1 MEGFML
7 YTAQY
12 PAIKTMTQEQ
22 KGDLLDALYA
32 YAIDGAQISA
42 EADPMVQM
50 AFAFIR
56 DAIDR
61 AQGKYEAKCERNRQ
75 TALKREQKKRESQTC
90 TNVHEHDADNA
101 AEHEREGKAQTCT
114 NVHERVP
121 QSTNVHERG
130 KTARTCTNVN
140 ERAPQSTNVHECSP
154 IKTKR
159 NKTKQNKTNPSI
171 ERGGKEKEKE
181 SPQAAVSFS
190 ALSPTP
196 TPTGEESG
204 GSEDAE
210 AQRRRVELD
219 AECTAL
225 KNYWNEQAEKTGS
238 LVRRVTLMTD
248 ARKALVRARLA
259 EYDNDE
265 SVLRLAVDK
274 VIASNYANGENPRS
288 WVATFDWLMT
298 QDNFVKTLEGNYD
311 NEPRKAKQNAKN
323 AGRPQAAGCDL
334 TEAIAE
340 AQQDNADKDREM
352 KERIEGLVRLVNRDP
367 HSSARRSLEN
377 YERNGTLK
385 RLGIVWE
392 PLFNQS

>member
-75 TALKREQKKRESQTC
+75 TALKREQKKREAQTC
-90 TNVHEHDADNA
+90 TNVHE
-101 AEHEREGKAQTCT
+101 REEKAQTCT
-114 NVHERVP
+114 NVHEC
-121 QSTNVHERG
+121 G

-154 IKTKR
+154 IKTKQ

-196 TPTGEESG
+196 TPTGESSG
-204 GSEDAE
+204 GSEEAE
-210 AQRRRVELD
+210 AQRRRVEID
-219 AECTAL
+219 AECVAL
-225 KNYWNEQAEKTGS
+225 KNYWNGQAEKTGS
-238 LVRRVTLMTD
+238 LVRRVTLLTD
-248 ARKALVRARLA
+248 ARKALIRARLA
-259 EYDNDE
+259 EYDNDIA
-265 SVLRLAVDK
+265 VLRLAVDK
-274 VIASNYANGENPRS
+274 IIASSYANGENPRN

-298 QDNFVKTLEGNYD
+298 QENLVKTLEGNYD
-311 NEPRKAKQNAKN
+311 NALRRTKQGCKDKPAS
-323 AGRPQAAGCDL
+323 AGCDM

-340 AQQDNADKDREM
+340 AQQDSGDKEREL
-352 KERIEGLVRLVNRDP
+352 KERIEGMVRLVNRDP
-367 HSSARRSLEN
+367 QSSARKALEN

-385 RLGIVWE
+385 RLGIIWE
-392 PLFNQS
+392 PLLHQA

>member
-75 TALKREQKKRESQTC
+75 TALKREQKKREAQTY

-121 QSTNVHERG
+121 QSTNV
-130 KTARTCTNVN
+130 N

-154 IKTKR
+154 IKTKQ

-196 TPTGEESG
+196 TPTGESSG
-204 GSEDAE
+204 GSEEAE
-210 AQRRRVELD
+210 AQRRRVEID
-219 AECTAL
+219 AECVAL
-225 KNYWNEQAEKTGS
+225 KTYWNEQAEKTGS
-238 LVRRVTLMTD
+238 LVRRVTLLTD

-259 EYDNDE
+259 EYDNDIA
-265 SVLRLAVDK
+265 VLRLAVDK
-274 VIASNYANGENPRS
+274 IIASSYANGENPRS

-298 QDNFVKTLEGNYD
+298 QENFVKTLEGNYD
-311 NEPRKAKQNAKN
+311 NALRRTKQGCKDKPAS
-323 AGRPQAAGCDL
+323 AGCDM

-340 AQQDNADKDREM
+340 AQQDSGDKEREL
-352 KERIEGLVRLVNRDP
+352 KERIEGMVRLVNRDP
-367 HSSARRSLEN
+367 QSSARKALEN

-385 RLGIVWE
+385 RLGIIWE
-392 PLFNQS
+392 PLLHQA

>member
-75 TALKREQKKRESQTC
+75 TALKREQKKREAQTY

-101 AEHEREGKAQTCT
+101 EEHEREEKAQTC
-114 NVHERVP
+114 
-121 QSTNVHERG
+121 TNVHERG

-171 ERGGKEKEKE
+171 ERGGKEKKKE

-196 TPTGEESG
+196 TPTGESSG
-204 GSEDAE
+204 GSEEAE
-210 AQRRRVELD
+210 AQRRRVEID
-219 AECTAL
+219 AECVAL
-225 KNYWNEQAEKTGS
+225 KTYWNEQAEKTGS

-259 EYDNDE
+259 DYDNDIN
-265 SVLRLAVDK
+265 VLRLAVDK
-274 VIASNYANGENPRS
+274 IIASSYANGENPRN

-298 QDNFVKTLEGNYD
+298 QENLVKTLEGNYD
-311 NEPRKAKQNAKN
+311 NALRRTKQGCKDKPAS
-323 AGRPQAAGCDL
+323 AGCDM

-340 AQQDNADKDREM
+340 AQQDNADKDRKM

-367 HSSARRSLEN
+367 QSSARKALEY

-385 RLGIVWE
+385 RLGIIWE
-392 PLFNQS
+392 PLLHQA

>member
-75 TALKREQKKRESQTC
+75 TALKREQKKREAQTY
-90 TNVHEHDADNA
+90 TNVHE
-101 AEHEREGKAQTCT
+101 REEKAQTCT
-114 NVHERVP
+114 NVHEC
-121 QSTNVHERG
+121 G

-154 IKTKR
+154 IKTKQ

-196 TPTGEESG
+196 TPTEESSG
-204 GSEDAE
+204 GSEEAE
-210 AQRRRVELD
+210 AQRRRVEID
-219 AECTAL
+219 AECVAL
-225 KNYWNEQAEKTGS
+225 KNYWNGQAEKTGS
-238 LVRRVTLMTD
+238 LVRRVTLLTD
-248 ARKALVRARLA
+248 ARKALIRARLA
-259 EYDNDE
+259 EYDNDIA
-265 SVLRLAVDK
+265 VLRLAVDK
-274 VIASNYANGENPRS
+274 IIASSYANGENPRN

-298 QDNFVKTLEGNYD
+298 QENLVKTLEGNYD
-311 NEPRKAKQNAKN
+311 NALRRTKQGCDKPAS
-323 AGRPQAAGCDL
+323 AGCDM

-340 AQQDNADKDREM
+340 AQQDSGDKEREL
-352 KERIEGLVRLVNRDP
+352 KERIEGMVRLVNRDP
-367 HSSARRSLEN
+367 QSSARKALEN

-385 RLGIVWE
+385 RLGIIWE
-392 PLFNQS
+392 PLLHQA

>member
-75 TALKREQKKRESQTC
+75 TALKREQKKREAQTY

-114 NVHERVP
+114 NVNEC
-121 QSTNVHERG
+121 G
-130 KTARTCTNVN
+130 KTARTCM
-140 ERAPQSTNVHECSP
+140 NVHECSP
-154 IKTKR
+154 IKTKL

-196 TPTGEESG
+196 TPTGESSG
-204 GSEDAE
+204 GSEEAE
-210 AQRRRVELD
+210 AQRRRVEID
-219 AECTAL
+219 AECVAL
-225 KNYWNEQAEKTGS
+225 KTYWNEQAEKTGS
-238 LVRRVTLMTD
+238 LVRRVTLLTD

-259 EYDNDE
+259 EYDNDIN
-265 SVLRLAVDK
+265 VLRLAVDK
-274 VIASNYANGENPRS
+274 IIASRYANGENPRN

-298 QDNFVKTLEGNYD
+298 QENLVKTLEGNYD
-311 NEPRKAKQNAKN
+311 NALRRTRQGCKDKPAS
-323 AGRPQAAGCDL
+323 AGCDM

-340 AQQDNADKDREM
+340 AQQDSGDKEREL
-352 KERIEGLVRLVNRDP
+352 KERIEGMVRLVNRDP
-367 HSSARRSLEN
+367 QSSARKALEN

-392 PLFNQS
+392 PLLHQA

>member
-75 TALKREQKKRESQTC
+75 TALKREQKKREAQVY

-159 NKTKQNKTNPSI
+159 NKTKQNKPNPSI

-196 TPTGEESG
+196 TPTGESSG
-204 GSEDAE
+204 GSEEAE
-210 AQRRRVELD
+210 AQRRRVEID
-219 AECTAL
+219 AECVAL
-225 KNYWNEQAEKTGS
+225 KNYWNGQAEKTGS
-238 LVRRVTLMTD
+238 LVRRVTLLTD

-259 EYDNDE
+259 EYDNDI

-274 VIASNYANGENPRS
+274 IIASSYANGENPRN

-298 QDNFVKTLEGNYD
+298 QENLVKTLEGNYD
-311 NEPRKAKQNAKN
+311 NALRRTKQGCKDKPAS
-323 AGRPQAAGCDL
+323 AGCDM

-340 AQQDNADKDREM
+340 AQQDSGDKEREL
-352 KERIEGLVRLVNRDP
+352 KERIEGMVRLVNRDP
-367 HSSARRSLEN
+367 QSSARKALEN

-385 RLGIVWE
+385 RLGIIWE
-392 PLFNQS
+392 PLLHQA

>member
-75 TALKREQKKRESQTC
+75 TALKREQKKREAQTC

-101 AEHEREGKAQTCT
+101 AEHKREEKAQTCM
-114 NVHERVP
+114 NVHEC
-121 QSTNVHERG
+121 G

-154 IKTKR
+154 IKTKL

-196 TPTGEESG
+196 TPTGESSD
-204 GSEDAE
+204 GSEEAE
-210 AQRRRVELD
+210 AQRRRVEID
-219 AECTAL
+219 AECVAL
-225 KNYWNEQAEKTGS
+225 KTYWNEQAEKTGS
-238 LVRRVTLMTD
+238 LVRRVTLLTD

-259 EYDNDE
+259 EYDNDIA
-265 SVLRLAVDK
+265 VLRLAVDK
-274 VIASNYANGENPRS
+274 IIASSYANGENPRS

-298 QDNFVKTLEGNYD
+298 QENFVKTLEGNYD
-311 NEPRKAKQNAKN
+311 NALRRTKQGCKDKPAS
-323 AGRPQAAGCDL
+323 AGCDM

-340 AQQDNADKDREM
+340 AQQDSGDKEREL
-352 KERIEGLVRLVNRDP
+352 KERIEGMVRLVNRDP
-367 HSSARRSLEN
+367 QSSARKALEN
-377 YERNGTLK
+377 YERKGTLK

-392 PLFNQS
+392 PLLHQA

>member
-75 TALKREQKKRESQTC
+75 TALKREQKKREAQVY

-101 AEHEREGKAQTCT
+101 AEHEREEKAQTCT
-114 NVHERVP
+114 NVHEC
-121 QSTNVHERG
+121 G
-130 KTARTCTNVN
+130 KTAQTCTNVN

-196 TPTGEESG
+196 TPTGESSG
-204 GSEDAE
+204 GSEEAE
-210 AQRRRVELD
+210 AQRRRVEID
-219 AECTAL
+219 AECVAL
-225 KNYWNEQAEKTGS
+225 KTYWNEQAEKTGS

-259 EYDNDE
+259 EYDNDIK
-265 SVLRLAVDK
+265 VLRLAVDK
-274 VIASNYANGENPRS
+274 IIASSYANGENPRN

-298 QDNFVKTLEGNYD
+298 QENLVKTLEGNYD
-311 NEPRKAKQNAKN
+311 NALRHTKQGCKDKPAS
-323 AGRPQAAGCDL
+323 AGCDM

-340 AQQDNADKDREM
+340 AQQDNADKDRKM

-367 HSSARRSLEN
+367 QSSARKALEY

-385 RLGIVWE
+385 RLGIIWE
-392 PLFNQS
+392 PLLHQA

>member
-75 TALKREQKKRESQTC
+75 TALKREQKKREAQTY

-101 AEHEREGKAQTCT
+101 AEHEREGKAQTC
-114 NVHERVP
+114 
-121 QSTNVHERG
+121 TNVHERG

-154 IKTKR
+154 IKTKL

-196 TPTGEESG
+196 TPTGESSD
-204 GSEDAE
+204 GSEETE
-210 AQRRRVELD
+210 AQRRRVEID
-219 AECTAL
+219 AECVAL
-225 KNYWNEQAEKTGS
+225 KTYWNEQAEKTGS

-259 EYDNDE
+259 EYDNDIN
-265 SVLRLAVDK
+265 VLRLAVDK
-274 VIASNYANGENPRS
+274 IIASSYANGENPRN

-298 QDNFVKTLEGNYD
+298 QENLVKTLEGNYD
-311 NEPRKAKQNAKN
+311 NALRRTKQGCKDKPAS
-323 AGRPQAAGCDL
+323 AGCDM

-340 AQQDNADKDREM
+340 AQQDNADKDRKM

-367 HSSARRSLEN
+367 LSSARKSLEY

-385 RLGIVWE
+385 RLGIIWE
-392 PLFNQS
+392 PLLHQA

>member
-1 MEGFML
+1 ML

-42 EADPMVQM
+42 ETDPMVQM

-75 TALKREQKKRESQTC
+75 TALKREQKKREAQTY

-101 AEHEREGKAQTCT
+101 AEHEREGKAQTC
-114 NVHERVP
+114 
-121 QSTNVHERG
+121 TNVHERG

-154 IKTKR
+154 IKTKL
-159 NKTKQNKTNPSI
+159 NKTKLNKTNPSI

-196 TPTGEESG
+196 TPTGESSG
-204 GSEDAE
+204 GSEEAE
-210 AQRRRVELD
+210 GQRRRVEID
-219 AECTAL
+219 AECVAL
-225 KNYWNEQAEKTGS
+225 KTYWNEQAEKTGS
-238 LVRRVTLMTD
+238 LVRRVTLLTD

-259 EYDNDE
+259 EYDNDIA
-265 SVLRLAVDK
+265 VLRLAVDK
-274 VIASNYANGENPRS
+274 IIASSYANGENPRS

-298 QDNFVKTLEGNYD
+298 QENFVKTLEGNYD
-311 NEPRKAKQNAKN
+311 NALRRTKQGCKDKPAS
-323 AGRPQAAGCDL
+323 AGCDM

-340 AQQDNADKDREM
+340 AQQDSGDKKREL
-352 KERIEGLVRLVNRDP
+352 KERIEGMVRLVNRDP
-367 HSSARRSLEN
+367 QSSARKALEN

-385 RLGIVWE
+385 RLGIIWE
-392 PLFNQS
+392 PLLHQA

>member
-75 TALKREQKKRESQTC
+75 TALKREQKKREAQTY

-114 NVHERVP
+114 NVHERVS
-121 QSTNVHERG
+121 QSTNVHKRG
-130 KTARTCTNVN
+130 KIARTCTNVN

-154 IKTKR
+154 IKTKL

-190 ALSPTP
+190 ALSPPP
-196 TPTGEESG
+196 TPTGESSD
-204 GSEDAE
+204 GSEETE
-210 AQRRRVELD
+210 AQRRRVEID
-219 AECTAL
+219 AECVAL
-225 KNYWNEQAEKTGS
+225 KTYWNEQAEKTGS
-238 LVRRVTLMTD
+238 LVRRVTLLTD

-259 EYDNDE
+259 EYDNDIN
-265 SVLRLAVDK
+265 VLRLAVDK
-274 VIASNYANGENPRS
+274 IIASSYANGENPRN

-298 QDNFVKTLEGNYD
+298 QENLVKTLEGNYD
-311 NEPRKAKQNAKN
+311 NALRRTKQGCKDKPAS
-323 AGRPQAAGCDL
+323 AGCDM

-340 AQQDNADKDREM
+340 AQQDNADKDRKM

-367 HSSARRSLEN
+367 QSSARKSLEY

-385 RLGIVWE
+385 RLGIIWK
-392 PLFNQS
+392 PLLHQA

>member
-75 TALKREQKKRESQTC
+75 TALKREQKKREAQTY

-114 NVHERVP
+114 NVHERVS
-121 QSTNVHERG
+121 QSTNVHER
-130 KTARTCTNVN
+130 APQSTNVH
-140 ERAPQSTNVHECSP
+140 ERAPQSTNVHECAP

-196 TPTGEESG
+196 TPTGESSG
-204 GSEDAE
+204 GSEEAE
-210 AQRRRVELD
+210 AQRRRVEID
-219 AECTAL
+219 AECVAL
-225 KNYWNEQAEKTGS
+225 KTYWNEQAEKTGS
-238 LVRRVTLMTD
+238 LVRRVTLLTD

-259 EYDNDE
+259 EYDNDIN
-265 SVLRLAVDK
+265 VLRLAVDK
-274 VIASNYANGENPRS
+274 IIASSYANGENPRN

-298 QDNFVKTLEGNYD
+298 QENLVKTLEGNYD
-311 NEPRKAKQNAKN
+311 NALRRTKQGCKDKPAS
-323 AGRPQAAGCDL
+323 AGCDM

-340 AQQDNADKDREM
+340 AQQDNADKDRKM

-367 HSSARRSLEN
+367 QSSARKSLEY

-385 RLGIVWE
+385 RLGIIWK
-392 PLFNQS
+392 PLLHQA

>member
-75 TALKREQKKRESQTC
+75 TALKREQKKREAQTY

-114 NVHERVP
+114 NVHK
-121 QSTNVHERG
+121 RG
-130 KTARTCTNVN
+130 KIARTCTNVN

-154 IKTKR
+154 IKTKL

-196 TPTGEESG
+196 TPTGESSD
-204 GSEDAE
+204 GSEETE
-210 AQRRRVELD
+210 AQRRRVEID
-219 AECTAL
+219 AECVAL
-225 KNYWNEQAEKTGS
+225 KTYWNEQAEKTGS
-238 LVRRVTLMTD
+238 LVRRVTLLTD

-259 EYDNDE
+259 EYDNDIN
-265 SVLRLAVDK
+265 VLRLAVDK
-274 VIASNYANGENPRS
+274 IIASSYANGENPRN

-298 QDNFVKTLEGNYD
+298 QENLVKTLEGNYD
-311 NEPRKAKQNAKN
+311 NALRRTKQGCKDKPAS
-323 AGRPQAAGCDL
+323 AGCDM

-340 AQQDNADKDREM
+340 AQQDNADKDRKM

-367 HSSARRSLEN
+367 QSSARKSLEY

-392 PLFNQS
+392 PLLHQA

>member
-75 TALKREQKKRESQTC
+75 TALKREQKKREAQTC

-101 AEHEREGKAQTCT
+101 AEHKREEKAQTCT
-114 NVHERVP
+114 NVHER
-121 QSTNVHERG
+121 G
-130 KTARTCTNVN
+130 KTARMCTNVN
-140 ERAPQSTNVHECSP
+140 ERTPQSTNVHECSP
-154 IKTKR
+154 IKTKQ

-196 TPTGEESG
+196 TPTGESSG
-204 GSEDAE
+204 GSEEAE
-210 AQRRRVELD
+210 AQRRRVEID
-219 AECTAL
+219 AECVAL
-225 KNYWNEQAEKTGS
+225 KTYWNEQAEKTGS
-238 LVRRVTLMTD
+238 LVRRVTLLTD

-259 EYDNDE
+259 EYDNDI

-274 VIASNYANGENPRS
+274 IIASSYANGENPRS

-298 QDNFVKTLEGNYD
+298 QENFVKTLEGNYD
-311 NEPRKAKQNAKN
+311 NALRRTKQGCDKPAS
-323 AGRPQAAGCDL
+323 AGCDM

-340 AQQDNADKDREM
+340 AQQDSGDKEREL
-352 KERIEGLVRLVNRDP
+352 KERIEGMVRLVNRDP
-367 HSSARRSLEN
+367 QSSARKALEN

-392 PLFNQS
+392 PLLHQA

>member
-75 TALKREQKKRESQTC
+75 TALKREQKKREAQTC

-101 AEHEREGKAQTCT
+101 AEHKREEKAQTC
-114 NVHERVP
+114 
-121 QSTNVHERG
+121 TNVHERG

-154 IKTKR
+154 IKTKL

-196 TPTGEESG
+196 TPTGESSD
-204 GSEDAE
+204 GSEEAE
-210 AQRRRVELD
+210 AQRRRVEID
-219 AECTAL
+219 AECVAL
-225 KNYWNEQAEKTGS
+225 KNYWNGQAEKTGS
-238 LVRRVTLMTD
+238 LVRRVTLLTD
-248 ARKALVRARLA
+248 ARKALIRARLA
-259 EYDNDE
+259 EYDNDIT
-265 SVLRLAVDK
+265 VLRLAVDK
-274 VIASNYANGENPRS
+274 IIASSYANGENPRN

-298 QDNFVKTLEGNYD
+298 QENLVKTLEGNYD
-311 NEPRKAKQNAKN
+311 NALRRTKQGCKDKPAS
-323 AGRPQAAGCDL
+323 AGCDM

-340 AQQDNADKDREM
+340 AQQDSGNKEREL
-352 KERIEGLVRLVNRDP
+352 KERIEGMVRLVNRDP
-367 HSSARRSLEN
+367 QSSARKALEN

-385 RLGIVWE
+385 RLGIIWE
-392 PLFNQS
+392 PLLLQA

>member
-75 TALKREQKKRESQTC
+75 TALKREQKKREAQTY

-114 NVHERVP
+114 NVHERVS

-171 ERGGKEKEKE
+171 ERGGGKKKKKKVRKRPFLFRP
-181 SPQAAVSFS
+181 SRP
-190 ALSPTP
+190 P
-196 TPTGEESG
+196 TPTGESSG
-204 GSEDAE
+204 GSEEAE
-210 AQRRRVELD
+210 AQRRRVEID
-219 AECTAL
+219 AECVAL
-225 KNYWNEQAEKTGS
+225 KTYWNEQAEKTGS
-238 LVRRVTLMTD
+238 LVRRVTLLTD

-259 EYDNDE
+259 EYDNDIA
-265 SVLRLAVDK
+265 VLRLAVDK
-274 VIASNYANGENPRS
+274 IIASSYANGENPRS

-298 QDNFVKTLEGNYD
+298 QENFVKTLEGNYD
-311 NEPRKAKQNAKN
+311 NALRRTKQGCDKPAS
-323 AGRPQAAGCDL
+323 AGCDM

-340 AQQDNADKDREM
+340 ARQDSGDKEREL
-352 KERIEGLVRLVNRDP
+352 KERIEGMVRLVNRDP
-367 HSSARRSLEN
+367 QSSARKALEN

-392 PLFNQS
+392 PLLHQA

>member
-75 TALKREQKKRESQTC
+75 TALKREQKKREAQTY

-101 AEHEREGKAQTCT
+101 AEHKREEKARTCT
-114 NVHERVP
+114 NVNEC
-121 QSTNVHERG
+121 G
-130 KTARTCTNVN
+130 KTARTCTNVH
-140 ERAPQSTNVHECSP
+140 ECAPQSTNVHECSP
-154 IKTKR
+154 IKTKL

-196 TPTGEESG
+196 TPTGESSD
-204 GSEDAE
+204 GSEETE
-210 AQRRRVELD
+210 AQRRRVEID
-219 AECTAL
+219 AECVAL
-225 KNYWNEQAEKTGS
+225 KTYWNEQAEKTGS

-259 EYDNDE
+259 EYDNDIN
-265 SVLRLAVDK
+265 VLRLAVDK
-274 VIASNYANGENPRS
+274 IIASSYANGENPRN

-298 QDNFVKTLEGNYD
+298 QENLVKTLEGNYD
-311 NEPRKAKQNAKN
+311 NALRRTKQGCKDKPAS
-323 AGRPQAAGCDL
+323 AGCDM

-340 AQQDNADKDREM
+340 AQQDNADKDRKM

-367 HSSARRSLEN
+367 QSSARKSLEY

-385 RLGIVWE
+385 RLGIIWE
-392 PLFNQS
+392 PLLHQA

>member
-75 TALKREQKKRESQTC
+75 TALKREQKKREAQTY

-114 NVHERVP
+114 NVHERVS
-121 QSTNVHERG
+121 QSTNVHKRG
-130 KTARTCTNVN
+130 KIARTCTNVN

-154 IKTKR
+154 IKTKL
-159 NKTKQNKTNPSI
+159 NKTKQNKTKPSI

-196 TPTGEESG
+196 TPTGESSD
-204 GSEDAE
+204 GSEETE
-210 AQRRRVELD
+210 AQRRRVEID
-219 AECTAL
+219 AECVAL
-225 KNYWNEQAEKTGS
+225 KTYWNEQAEKTGS
-238 LVRRVTLMTD
+238 LVRRVTLLTD
-248 ARKALVRARLA
+248 ARKGLVRARLA
-259 EYDNDE
+259 EYDNDIN
-265 SVLRLAVDK
+265 VLRLAVDK
-274 VIASNYANGENPRS
+274 IIASNYANGENPRN

-298 QDNFVKTLEGNYD
+298 QENLVKTLEGNYD
-311 NEPRKAKQNAKN
+311 NALRRTKQGCKDKPAS
-323 AGRPQAAGCDL
+323 AGCDM

-340 AQQDNADKDREM
+340 AQQDNADKDRKM

-367 HSSARRSLEN
+367 QSSARKSLEY

-385 RLGIVWE
+385 RLGIIWE
-392 PLFNQS
+392 PLLHQA

>member
-75 TALKREQKKRESQTC
+75 TALKREQKKREAQTY

-101 AEHEREGKAQTCT
+101 AE
-114 NVHERVP
+114 HERVP

-154 IKTKR
+154 IKTKL

-196 TPTGEESG
+196 TPTGESSG
-204 GSEDAE
+204 GSEEAE
-210 AQRRRVELD
+210 AQRRRVEID
-219 AECTAL
+219 AECVAL
-225 KNYWNEQAEKTGS
+225 KTYWNEQAEKTGS
-238 LVRRVTLMTD
+238 LVRRVTLLTD

-259 EYDNDE
+259 EYDNDIA
-265 SVLRLAVDK
+265 VLRLAVDK
-274 VIASNYANGENPRS
+274 IIASSYANGENPRS

-298 QDNFVKTLEGNYD
+298 QENFVKTLEGNYD
-311 NEPRKAKQNAKN
+311 NALRRTKQGCDKPAS
-323 AGRPQAAGCDL
+323 AGCDM

-340 AQQDNADKDREM
+340 AQQDSGDKEREL
-352 KERIEGLVRLVNRDP
+352 KERIEGMVRLVNRDSQ
-367 HSSARRSLEN
+367 SSARKALEN

-392 PLFNQS
+392 PLLHQA

>member
-90 TNVHEHDADNA
+90 KNVQEHDADNA
-101 AEHEREGKAQTCT
+101 AEHEREEKAQTCT
-114 NVHERVP
+114 NVHER
-121 QSTNVHERG
+121 G
-130 KTARTCTNVN
+130 KTAQTCTNVN

-154 IKTKR
+154 RK
-159 NKTKQNKTNPSI
+159 NKTNPSI

-181 SPQAAVSFS
+181 SPQASVSFS

-196 TPTGEESG
+196 TGESSG
-204 GSEDAE
+204 GSEEAE
-210 AQRRRVELD
+210 AQRRRVEID
-219 AECTAL
+219 AECVAL
-225 KNYWNEQAEKTGS
+225 KTYWNEQAEKTGS
-238 LVRRVTLMTD
+238 LVRRVTLLTD

-259 EYDNDE
+259 EYDNDIN
-265 SVLRLAVDK
+265 VLRLAVDK
-274 VIASNYANGENPRS
+274 IIASSYANGENPRN

-298 QDNFVKTLEGNYD
+298 QENLVKTLEGNYD
-311 NEPRKAKQNAKN
+311 NALRRTKQGCKDKPAS
-323 AGRPQAAGCDL
+323 AGCDM

-340 AQQDNADKDREM
+340 AQQDNADKDRKM

-367 HSSARRSLEN
+367 QSSARKSLEY

-385 RLGIVWE
+385 RLGIIWE
-392 PLFNQS
+392 PLLHQA

>member
-75 TALKREQKKRESQTC
+75 TALKREQKKREAQTC

-101 AEHEREGKAQTCT
+101 AEHKREEKAQTC
-114 NVHERVP
+114 
-121 QSTNVHERG
+121 TNVHERG
-130 KTARTCTNVN
+130 KTARTCTNVH

-154 IKTKR
+154 IKTKL

-181 SPQAAVSFS
+181 SPQASVSFS

-196 TPTGEESG
+196 TPTGESYG
-204 GSEDAE
+204 GSEEAE
-210 AQRRRVELD
+210 AQRRRVEID
-219 AECTAL
+219 AECVAL
-225 KNYWNEQAEKTGS
+225 KNYWNGQAEKTGS
-238 LVRRVTLMTD
+238 LVRRVTLLTD
-248 ARKALVRARLA
+248 ARKALIRARLA
-259 EYDNDE
+259 EYDNDIT
-265 SVLRLAVDK
+265 VLRLAVDK
-274 VIASNYANGENPRS
+274 IIASSYANGENPRN

-298 QDNFVKTLEGNYD
+298 QENLVKTLEGNYD
-311 NEPRKAKQNAKN
+311 NALRRRKQGCKDKPAS
-323 AGRPQAAGCDL
+323 AGCDM

-340 AQQDNADKDREM
+340 AQQDSGDKEREL
-352 KERIEGLVRLVNRDP
+352 KERIEGMVRLVNRDP
-367 HSSARRSLEN
+367 QSSARKALEN

-392 PLFNQS
+392 PLPLQA

>member
-75 TALKREQKKRESQTC
+75 TALKREQKKRE
-90 TNVHEHDADNA
+90 
-101 AEHEREGKAQTCT
+101 AQ
-114 NVHERVP
+114 
-121 QSTNVHERG
+121 
-130 KTARTCTNVN
+130 TCTNVN

-154 IKTKR
+154 IKTKQ
-159 NKTKQNKTNPSI
+159 NKIKQNKTNPSI

-196 TPTGEESG
+196 TPTGESSG
-204 GSEDAE
+204 GSEEAE
-210 AQRRRVELD
+210 AQRRRVEID
-219 AECTAL
+219 AECVAL
-225 KNYWNEQAEKTGS
+225 KNYWNGQAEKTGS
-238 LVRRVTLMTD
+238 LVRRVTLLTD
-248 ARKALVRARLA
+248 ARKALIRARLA
-259 EYDNDE
+259 EYNNDIT
-265 SVLRLAVDK
+265 VLRLAVDK
-274 VIASNYANGENPRS
+274 IIASSYANGENPRN

-298 QDNFVKTLEGNYD
+298 QENLVKTLEGNYD
-311 NEPRKAKQNAKN
+311 NALRRTKQGCKDKPAS
-323 AGRPQAAGCDL
+323 AGCDM

-340 AQQDNADKDREM
+340 AQQDSGDKEREL
-352 KERIEGLVRLVNRDP
+352 KERIEGMVRLVNRDP
-367 HSSARRSLEN
+367 QSSARKALEN

-385 RLGIVWE
+385 RLGIIWE
-392 PLFNQS
+392 PLLRQA

>member
-75 TALKREQKKRESQTC
+75 TALKREQKKREAQTC

-101 AEHEREGKAQTCT
+101 TEHKREEKAQTC
-114 NVHERVP
+114 
-121 QSTNVHERG
+121 TNVHERG
-130 KTARTCTNVN
+130 KTARTCTNVK

-154 IKTKR
+154 IKTKL
-159 NKTKQNKTNPSI
+159 NKTKLNKTNPSI

-190 ALSPTP
+190 VLSPTP
-196 TPTGEESG
+196 TPTGESSG
-204 GSEDAE
+204 GSEEAE
-210 AQRRRVELD
+210 AQRRRVEID
-219 AECTAL
+219 AECVAL
-225 KNYWNEQAEKTGS
+225 KTYWNEQAEKTGS
-238 LVRRVTLMTD
+238 LVRRVTLLTD

-259 EYDNDE
+259 EYDNDIA
-265 SVLRLAVDK
+265 VLRLAVDK
-274 VIASNYANGENPRS
+274 IIASSYANGENPRS

-298 QDNFVKTLEGNYD
+298 QENFVKTLEGNYD
-311 NEPRKAKQNAKN
+311 NALRRTKQGCDKPAS
-323 AGRPQAAGCDL
+323 AGCDM

-340 AQQDNADKDREM
+340 AQLDSGDKEREL
-352 KERIEGLVRLVNRDP
+352 KERIEGMVRLVNRDP
-367 HSSARRSLEN
+367 QSSARKALEN

-385 RLGIVWE
+385 RLGIIWE
-392 PLFNQS
+392 PLLHQA

>member
-75 TALKREQKKRESQTC
+75 TALKREQKKREAQTC

-101 AEHEREGKAQTCT
+101 AEHEREEKARTC
-114 NVHERVP
+114 
-121 QSTNVHERG
+121 TNVHERG

-154 IKTKR
+154 IKTKL

-196 TPTGEESG
+196 TPTGESSG
-204 GSEDAE
+204 GSEEAE
-210 AQRRRVELD
+210 AQRRRVEID
-219 AECTAL
+219 AECVAL
-225 KNYWNEQAEKTGS
+225 KNYWNGQAEKTGS
-238 LVRRVTLMTD
+238 LVRRVTLLTD
-248 ARKALVRARLA
+248 ARKALIRARLA
-259 EYDNDE
+259 EYDNDIT
-265 SVLRLAVDK
+265 VLRLAVDK
-274 VIASNYANGENPRS
+274 IIASSYANGENPRN

-298 QDNFVKTLEGNYD
+298 QENLVKTLEGNYD
-311 NEPRKAKQNAKN
+311 NALRRTKQGCKDKPAS
-323 AGRPQAAGCDL
+323 AGCDM

-340 AQQDNADKDREM
+340 AQQDSGDKEREL
-352 KERIEGLVRLVNRDP
+352 KERIEGMVRLVNRDP
-367 HSSARRSLEN
+367 QSSARKALEN

-385 RLGIVWE
+385 RLGIIWE
-392 PLFNQS
+392 PLLLQA

>member
-75 TALKREQKKRESQTC
+75 TALKREQKKREAQTC

-101 AEHEREGKAQTCT
+101 AEHKREEKAQTCT
-114 NVHERVP
+114 NVHER
-121 QSTNVHERG
+121 G
-130 KTARTCTNVN
+130 KTAQTCTNVH

-154 IKTKR
+154 IKTKQ

-181 SPQAAVSFS
+181 SPQASVSFS

-196 TPTGEESG
+196 TPTGESSD
-204 GSEDAE
+204 GSEEAE
-210 AQRRRVELD
+210 AQRRRVEID
-219 AECTAL
+219 AECVAL
-225 KNYWNEQAEKTGS
+225 KNYWNGQAEKTGS
-238 LVRRVTLMTD
+238 LVRRVTLLTD
-248 ARKALVRARLA
+248 ARKALIRARLA
-259 EYDNDE
+259 EYDNDIT
-265 SVLRLAVDK
+265 VLRLAVDK
-274 VIASNYANGENPRS
+274 IIASSYANGENPRN

-298 QDNFVKTLEGNYD
+298 QENLVKTLEGNYD
-311 NEPRKAKQNAKN
+311 NALWRTKQGCDKPAS
-323 AGRPQAAGCDL
+323 AGCDM

-340 AQQDNADKDREM
+340 AQQDSGDKEREL
-352 KERIEGLVRLVNRDP
+352 KERIEGMVRLVNRDP
-367 HSSARRSLEN
+367 QSSARKALEN

-385 RLGIVWE
+385 RLGIIWE
-392 PLFNQS
+392 PLLHQA

>member
-75 TALKREQKKRESQTC
+75 TALKREQKKREAQVY

-101 AEHEREGKAQTCT
+101 AEHEREGKEQTYT

-121 QSTNVHERG
+121 QSTNVHECG
-130 KTARTCTNVN
+130 KKAQTCTNVH

-154 IKTKR
+154 I
-159 NKTKQNKTNPSI
+159 KTKQNKTNPSI

-196 TPTGEESG
+196 TPTGESSG
-204 GSEDAE
+204 GSEEAE
-210 AQRRRVELD
+210 AQRRRVEID
-219 AECTAL
+219 AECVAL
-225 KNYWNEQAEKTGS
+225 KTYWNEQAEKTGS

-259 EYDNDE
+259 EYDNDIN
-265 SVLRLAVDK
+265 VLRLAVDK
-274 VIASNYANGENPRS
+274 IIASSYANGEDPRN

-298 QDNFVKTLEGNYD
+298 QENLVKTLEGNYD
-311 NEPRKAKQNAKN
+311 NALRRTKQGCKDKPAS
-323 AGRPQAAGCDL
+323 AGCDM

-340 AQQDNADKDREM
+340 AQQDNADKDRKM

-367 HSSARRSLEN
+367 QSSARKSLEY

-385 RLGIVWE
+385 RLGIIWK
-392 PLFNQS
+392 PLLHQA

>member
-75 TALKREQKKRESQTC
+75 TALKREQKKREAQTY

-101 AEHEREGKAQTCT
+101 AEHEREGKAQTYT

-121 QSTNVHERG
+121 QSTNVHKRG
-130 KTARTCTNVN
+130 KIARTCTNVN

-154 IKTKR
+154 IKTKL

-196 TPTGEESG
+196 TPTGESSDES
-204 GSEDAE
+204 EETE
-210 AQRRRVELD
+210 AQRRRVEID
-219 AECTAL
+219 AECVAL
-225 KNYWNEQAEKTGS
+225 KTYWNEQAEKTGS
-238 LVRRVTLMTD
+238 LVRRVTLLTD

-259 EYDNDE
+259 EYDNDIN
-265 SVLRLAVDK
+265 VLRLAVDK
-274 VIASNYANGENPRS
+274 IIASSYANGENPRN

-298 QDNFVKTLEGNYD
+298 QENLVKTLEGNYD
-311 NEPRKAKQNAKN
+311 NALRRTKQGCKDKPAS
-323 AGRPQAAGCDL
+323 AGCDM

-340 AQQDNADKDREM
+340 AQQDNADKDRKM

-367 HSSARRSLEN
+367 QSSARKSLEY

-385 RLGIVWE
+385 RLGIIWE
-392 PLFNQS
+392 PLLHQA

>member
-75 TALKREQKKRESQTC
+75 TALKREQKKREAQTY

-114 NVHERVP
+114 NVHERVS
-121 QSTNVHERG
+121 QSTNVHKRG
-130 KTARTCTNVN
+130 KIARTCTNVN

-154 IKTKR
+154 IKTKL

-196 TPTGEESG
+196 TPTGESSG
-204 GSEDAE
+204 GSEEAE
-210 AQRRRVELD
+210 AQRRRVEID
-219 AECTAL
+219 AECVAL
-225 KNYWNEQAEKTGS
+225 KTYWNEQAEKTGS
-238 LVRRVTLMTD
+238 LVRRVTLLTD

-259 EYDNDE
+259 EYDNDIA
-265 SVLRLAVDK
+265 VLRLAVDK
-274 VIASNYANGENPRS
+274 IIASSYANGENPRS

-298 QDNFVKTLEGNYD
+298 QENLVKTLEGNYD
-311 NEPRKAKQNAKN
+311 NALRRTKQGCKDKPAS
-323 AGRPQAAGCDL
+323 AGCDM

-340 AQQDNADKDREM
+340 AQQDNADKDRKM

-367 HSSARRSLEN
+367 QSSARKSLEY

-392 PLFNQS
+392 PLLHQA

>member
-75 TALKREQKKRESQTC
+75 TALKREQKKREAQTC

-101 AEHEREGKAQTCT
+101 AEHKREEKAQTC
-114 NVHERVP
+114 
-121 QSTNVHERG
+121 TNVHERG

-154 IKTKR
+154 IKTKQ

-181 SPQAAVSFS
+181 SPQASVSFS

-196 TPTGEESG
+196 TPTGESSD
-204 GSEDAE
+204 GSEEAE
-210 AQRRRVELD
+210 AQRRRVEID
-219 AECTAL
+219 AECVAL
-225 KNYWNEQAEKTGS
+225 KNYWNGQAEKTGS
-238 LVRRVTLMTD
+238 LVRRVTLLTD
-248 ARKALVRARLA
+248 ARKALIRARLA
-259 EYDNDE
+259 EYDNDIT
-265 SVLRLAVDK
+265 VLRLAVDK
-274 VIASNYANGENPRS
+274 IIASSYANGENPRN

-298 QDNFVKTLEGNYD
+298 QENLVKTLEGNYD
-311 NEPRKAKQNAKN
+311 NALRRTKQGCKDKPAS
-323 AGRPQAAGCDL
+323 AGCDM

-340 AQQDNADKDREM
+340 AQQDSGDKEREL
-352 KERIEGLVRLVNRDP
+352 KERIEGMVRLVNRDP
-367 HSSARRSLEN
+367 QSSARKALEN

-385 RLGIVWE
+385 RLGIIWE
-392 PLFNQS
+392 PLLLQA

>member
-22 KGDLLDALYA
+22 KGDLLDALYS

-75 TALKREQKKRESQTC
+75 TALKREQKKRE
-90 TNVHEHDADNA
+90 
-101 AEHEREGKAQTCT
+101 AQTCT
-114 NVHERVP
+114 NVHERAP

-154 IKTKR
+154 IKTKL
-159 NKTKQNKTNPSI
+159 NKTKQNKTNPAI

-196 TPTGEESG
+196 TPTGESSG
-204 GSEDAE
+204 GSEEAE
-210 AQRRRVELD
+210 AQRRRVEID
-219 AECTAL
+219 AECVAL
-225 KNYWNEQAEKTGS
+225 KNYWNGQAEKTGS
-238 LVRRVTLMTD
+238 LVRRVTLLTD
-248 ARKALVRARLA
+248 ARKALIRARLA
-259 EYDNDE
+259 EYDNDIT
-265 SVLRLAVDK
+265 VLRLAVDK
-274 VIASNYANGENPRS
+274 IIASSYANGENPRN

-298 QDNFVKTLEGNYD
+298 QENLVKTLEGNYD
-311 NEPRKAKQNAKN
+311 NALRRTKQSCDKPAS
-323 AGRPQAAGCDL
+323 AGCDM

-340 AQQDNADKDREM
+340 AQQDSGDKEREL
-352 KERIEGLVRLVNRDP
+352 KERIEGMVRLVNHNP
-367 HSSARRSLEN
+367 QSSARKALEN

-392 PLFNQS
+392 PLLHQA

>member
-75 TALKREQKKRESQTC
+75 TALKREQKKREAQVY

-101 AEHEREGKAQTCT
+101 AEHEREGKVRTCT
-114 NVHERVP
+114 NVHERAP
-121 QSTNVHERG
+121 QSTNVH
-130 KTARTCTNVN
+130 
-140 ERAPQSTNVHECSP
+140 ERAPQSTNVHECAP

-196 TPTGEESG
+196 TPTGESSG
-204 GSEDAE
+204 GSEETE
-210 AQRRRVELD
+210 AQRRRVEID
-219 AECTAL
+219 AECVAL
-225 KNYWNEQAEKTGS
+225 KTYWNEQAEKTGS
-238 LVRRVTLMTD
+238 LVRRVTLLTD

-259 EYDNDE
+259 EYDNDIN
-265 SVLRLAVDK
+265 VLRLAVDK
-274 VIASNYANGENPRS
+274 IIASSYANGENPRN

-298 QDNFVKTLEGNYD
+298 QENLVKTLEGNYD
-311 NEPRKAKQNAKN
+311 NALRHTKQGCKDKPAS
-323 AGRPQAAGCDL
+323 AGCDM

-340 AQQDNADKDREM
+340 AQQDNADKDRKM

-367 HSSARRSLEN
+367 QSSARKSLEY

-385 RLGIVWE
+385 RLGIIWK
-392 PLFNQS
+392 PLLHQA

>member
-61 AQGKYEAKCERNRQ
+61 AQGKYEVKCERNRQ
-75 TALKREQKKRESQTC
+75 TALKREQKKREAQTC

-101 AEHEREGKAQTCT
+101 AEHEREGKEQTCT
-114 NVHERVP
+114 NVHEC
-121 QSTNVHERG
+121 E
-130 KTARTCTNVN
+130 RTCTNVN
-140 ERAPQSTNVHECSP
+140 ERAPQSTNVHERSP
-154 IKTKR
+154 IKTKL

-196 TPTGEESG
+196 TPTGESSD
-204 GSEDAE
+204 GSEEAE
-210 AQRRRVELD
+210 AQRRRVEID
-219 AECTAL
+219 AECVAL
-225 KNYWNEQAEKTGS
+225 KTYWNEQAEKTGS
-238 LVRRVTLMTD
+238 LVRRVTLLTD

-259 EYDNDE
+259 EYDNDIA
-265 SVLRLAVDK
+265 VLRLAVDK
-274 VIASNYANGENPRS
+274 IIASSYANGENPRS

-298 QDNFVKTLEGNYD
+298 QENFVKTLEGNYD
-311 NEPRKAKQNAKN
+311 NALRRTKQGSKDKPAS
-323 AGRPQAAGCDL
+323 AGCDM

-340 AQQDNADKDREM
+340 AQQDSGDKKREL
-352 KERIEGLVRLVNRDP
+352 KERIEGMVRLVNRDP
-367 HSSARRSLEN
+367 QSSARKALEN

-385 RLGIVWE
+385 RLGIEWE
-392 PLFNQS
+392 PLLHQA

>member
-75 TALKREQKKRESQTC
+75 TALKREQKKREAQTC

-101 AEHEREGKAQTCT
+101 AEHEREEKARSC
-114 NVHERVP
+114 
-121 QSTNVHERG
+121 TNVHERG

-154 IKTKR
+154 IKTKL

-196 TPTGEESG
+196 TPTGESSG
-204 GSEDAE
+204 GSEEAE
-210 AQRRRVELD
+210 AQRRRVEID
-219 AECTAL
+219 AECVAL
-225 KNYWNEQAEKTGS
+225 KNYWNGQAEKTGS
-238 LVRRVTLMTD
+238 LVRRVTLLTD
-248 ARKALVRARLA
+248 ARKALIRARLA
-259 EYDNDE
+259 EYDNDIT
-265 SVLRLAVDK
+265 VLRLAVDK
-274 VIASNYANGENPRS
+274 IIASSYANGENPRN

-298 QDNFVKTLEGNYD
+298 QENLVKTLEGNYD
-311 NEPRKAKQNAKN
+311 NALRRTKQGCKDKPAS
-323 AGRPQAAGCDL
+323 AGCDM

-340 AQQDNADKDREM
+340 AQQDSGDKEREL
-352 KERIEGLVRLVNRDP
+352 KERIEGMVRLVNRDP
-367 HSSARRSLEN
+367 QSSARKALEN

-385 RLGIVWE
+385 RLGIIWE
-392 PLFNQS
+392 PLLHQA

>member
-22 KGDLLDALYA
+22 KGYLLDALYA

-75 TALKREQKKRESQTC
+75 TALKREQKKREAQTY

-114 NVHERVP
+114 NVHERVS
-121 QSTNVHERG
+121 QSTNVHKRG
-130 KTARTCTNVN
+130 KIARTCTNVN

-154 IKTKR
+154 IKTKL

-196 TPTGEESG
+196 TPTGESSD
-204 GSEDAE
+204 GSEETE
-210 AQRRRVELD
+210 AQRRRVEID
-219 AECTAL
+219 AECVAL
-225 KNYWNEQAEKTGS
+225 KTYWNEQAEKTGS
-238 LVRRVTLMTD
+238 LVRRVTLLTD

-259 EYDNDE
+259 EYDNDIN
-265 SVLRLAVDK
+265 VLRLAVDK
-274 VIASNYANGENPRS
+274 IIASSYANGENPRN

-298 QDNFVKTLEGNYD
+298 QENLVKTLEGNYD
-311 NEPRKAKQNAKN
+311 NALRRTKQGCKDKPAS
-323 AGRPQAAGCDL
+323 AGCDM

-340 AQQDNADKDREM
+340 AQQDNADKDRKM

-367 HSSARRSLEN
+367 QSSARKSLEY

-385 RLGIVWE
+385 RLGIIWE
-392 PLFNQS
+392 PLLHQA

>member
-1 MEGFML
+1 ML

-12 PAIKTMTQEQ
+12 PAIKTMKQEQ

-75 TALKREQKKRESQTC
+75 TALKREQKKREAQTY
-90 TNVHEHDADNA
+90 TNVHEPDADNA

-154 IKTKR
+154 IKTKL

-196 TPTGEESG
+196 TPTGESSG
-204 GSEDAE
+204 GSEEAE
-210 AQRRRVELD
+210 AQRRRVEID
-219 AECTAL
+219 AECVAL
-225 KNYWNEQAEKTGS
+225 KTYWNEQAEKTGS
-238 LVRRVTLMTD
+238 LVRRVTLLTD

-259 EYDNDE
+259 EYGNDIT
-265 SVLRLAVDK
+265 VLRLAVDK
-274 VIASNYANGENPRS
+274 IIASSYANGENPRN

-311 NEPRKAKQNAKN
+311 NALRRTKHGCDKPAS
-323 AGRPQAAGCDL
+323 AGCDM

-340 AQQDNADKDREM
+340 AQQDSGDKEREL
-352 KERIEGLVRLVNRDP
+352 KERIEGMVRLVNRDP
-367 HSSARRSLEN
+367 QSSARKSLEY

-385 RLGIVWE
+385 RLGIIWE
-392 PLFNQS
+392 PLLHQA

>member
-75 TALKREQKKRESQTC
+75 TALKREQKKREAQVY

-154 IKTKR
+154 IKTKQ
-159 NKTKQNKTNPSI
+159 NETKQNKPLYRKRG
-171 ERGGKEKEKE
+171 ERKRKRK
-181 SPQAAVSFS
+181 S
-190 ALSPTP
+190 A
-196 TPTGEESG
+196 SG
-204 GSEDAE
+204 RFFFGPLAHPHPHG
-210 AQRRRVELD
+210 REL
-219 AECTAL
+219 
-225 KNYWNEQAEKTGS
+225 W
-238 LVRRVTLMTD
+238 
-248 ARKALVRARLA
+248 RK
-259 EYDNDE
+259 
-265 SVLRLAVDK
+265 
-274 VIASNYANGENPRS
+274 
-288 WVATFDWLMT
+288 
-298 QDNFVKTLEGNYD
+298 
-311 NEPRKAKQNAKN
+311 
-323 AGRPQAAGCDL
+323 
-334 TEAIAE
+334 
-340 AQQDNADKDREM
+340 
-352 KERIEGLVRLVNRDP
+352 
-367 HSSARRSLEN
+367 
-377 YERNGTLK
+377 
-385 RLGIVWE
+385 
-392 PLFNQS
+392 